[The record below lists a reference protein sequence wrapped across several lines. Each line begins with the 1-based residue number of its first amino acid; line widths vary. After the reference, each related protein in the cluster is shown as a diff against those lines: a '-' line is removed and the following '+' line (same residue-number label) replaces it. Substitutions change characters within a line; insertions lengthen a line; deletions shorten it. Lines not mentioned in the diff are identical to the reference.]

1 MIDSESLWELVEHA
15 SIKFDHLCIERPEP
29 SLHGPGSWCVVIGDP
44 FDGEPTRYYGKTLA
58 EAMMEMADREGMTR
72 LEGRA

>member
-29 SLHGPGSWCVVIGDP
+29 SPHAPANTPEDALDAALREREW
-44 FDGEPTRYYGKTLA
+44 K
-58 EAMMEMADREGMTR
+58 DREP
-72 LEGRA
+72 